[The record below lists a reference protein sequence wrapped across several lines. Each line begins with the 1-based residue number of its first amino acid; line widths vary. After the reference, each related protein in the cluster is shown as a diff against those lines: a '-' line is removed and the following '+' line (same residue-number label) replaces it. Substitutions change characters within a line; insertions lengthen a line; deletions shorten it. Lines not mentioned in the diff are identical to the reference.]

1 MAVMASGMLAAAA
14 VLLAAS
20 TAGQARSVRERRS
33 AASDCS
39 RAEVESSAN
48 GQQHI
53 DYDDFCRI
61 PNNASCRLRLNGT
74 RIALSGADGGR
85 NREGSSRMR
94 APADR
99 SRQERA
105 AGHQLQHYL
114 QHLQHRQQEPEVE
127 EEPACNFRRRWSVPY
142 PARRKS
148 HSDEKRGS
156 TDDGPIH
163 QLHSSSGA

>member
-1 MAVMASGMLAAAA
+1 MNVPAQHNIEFFFSSYQMAVMASGMLATAA

-99 SRQERA
+99 SRNGRQDINYNIIFNISSIANRSLCIA
-105 AGHQLQHYL
+105 ISRCIPSYL
-114 QHLQHRQQEPEVE
+114 
-127 EEPACNFRRRWSVPY
+127 AIS
-142 PARRKS
+142 
-148 HSDEKRGS
+148 
-156 TDDGPIH
+156 
-163 QLHSSSGA
+163 